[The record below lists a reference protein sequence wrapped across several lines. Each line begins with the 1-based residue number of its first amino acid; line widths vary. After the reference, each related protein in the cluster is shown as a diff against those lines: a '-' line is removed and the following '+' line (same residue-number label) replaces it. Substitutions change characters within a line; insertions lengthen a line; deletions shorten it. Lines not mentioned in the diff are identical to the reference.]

1 MIKIPAGI
9 FASVAP
15 FIGKSY
21 SEIDKVHV
29 TVGPEKSYIEA
40 INAHEFC
47 QHALNYLFSAEEKH
61 VLITPTKDLVKACK
75 AKGAATLEILDN
87 LSMRV
92 VDTRD
97 NVIYIHPVNAK
108 TCEARQFPDMSFLV
122 EKLFK

>member
-9 FASVAP
+9 FACVAP
-15 FIGKSY
+15 FIDNSCSG
-21 SEIDKVHV
+21 IDDVHIM
-29 TVGPEKSYIEA
+29 VGPEKSYIEA
-40 INAHEFC
+40 VYGHVFC
-47 QHALNYLFSAEEKH
+47 HHTLNHLFSAEEKH

-92 VDTRD
+92 VDTGD
-97 NVIYIHPVNAK
+97 NAIYIHPDNAK